1 MRERGTLVLSLAL
14 LGGLAV
20 GSWWLAEEARRSD
33 ATQKKLA
40 HDIDYYA
47 DKITLTR
54 MDEKGLAQY
63 TIEADHMVH
72 FADDDSG
79 ELTRPRLVGV
89 KADRPEMR
97 IHADLG
103 KTTGDG
109 QEVRLF
115 GNVEMR
121 RAAAPGLPELV
132 ATGPYLM
139 VLPEQEIART
149 DQPFVVTQA
158 GSRITAHGMQ
168 YDNGYRTLNM
178 DGGKGGRVHAVIE
191 SRGTRNSARDSASGK
206 EAKSK

>member
-1 MRERGTLVLSLAL
+1 MRERGTLVVSLAL

-20 GSWWLAEEARRSD
+20 GSWWLAEEARRFD
-33 ATQKKLA
+33 TVPRKLT

-54 MDEKGLAQY
+54 MDEKGRAQY
-63 TIEADHMVH
+63 TIDADHMVH

-79 ELTRPRLVGV
+79 ELTRPRVVGV
-89 KADRPEMR
+89 RADRPEMR

-103 KTTGDG
+103 KTSNES

-121 RAAAPGLPELV
+121 RAAAPGLPELL
-132 ATGPYLM
+132 AKGPYLM
-139 VLPEQEIART
+139 LLPEQEIVKT

-158 GSRITAHGMQ
+158 GSRITARDMQ
-168 YDNGYRTLNM
+168 YDNGDHTLHM
-178 DGGKGGRVHAVIE
+178 DGGKDGRVHAVIE
-191 SRGTRNSARDSASGK
+191 PRNTRGAAREAGSGTETK
-206 EAKSK
+206 AK